1 MRVFLTGA
9 TGFIG
14 TEVIRD
20 LIKAGHTVLGLS
32 RSDNGAAALTAAGAE
47 VHRGDL
53 EDLDSLRNGAAAS
66 DGVIHCVSTKST
78 PTGVIINT
86 CRYVGSLQTQPLPT

>member
-14 TEVIRD
+14 TELIRD
-20 LIKAGHTVLGLS
+20 LIKSGHTVLGLT
-32 RSDNGAAALTAAGAE
+32 RSDKGAAALTASGAE

-53 EDLDSLRNGAAAS
+53 EDLDSLHRGASAS
-66 DGVIHCVSTKST
+66 DGVIHCGRPHELVRRLSTAE
-78 PTGVIINT
+78 
-86 CRYVGSLQTQPLPT
+86 GSASSSA